1 MEVSSDG
8 VETQGGWLI
17 WLINVSELLINPVR
31 IEVLKL
37 LLGIN
42 QKVCGRLTRSKLGLR
57 RLQTAGGEVEPKSDT
72 PGTW

>member
-1 MEVSSDG
+1 MV
-8 VETQGGWLI
+8 
-17 WLINVSELLINPVR
+17 NVSELLINPVR

-57 RLQTAGGEVEPKSDT
+57 RLQTAGGEVEPKSVV
-72 PGTW
+72 